1 MTIERT
7 PSSLTVVV
15 ATGGFDPIHSGH
27 IAYLEAAAKLGDIL
41 IVGINSDA
49 WLTRKKGYPFMPCH
63 ERVAI
68 VKALK
73 CVDHTVLF
81 DDTDGSAIEAINN
94 AKLLYPDC
102 KIIFSNGGDRTIHN
116 IPEQTAFKDD
126 DTVEFA
132 FGVGGDFKMNSS
144 SWILQEWKAPKNPR
158 QWGYYRVLHEV
169 PGMKVKELTVDPGKS
184 LSMQKH
190 KYRAEFWIV
199 SEGIASLKRRGQE
212 GYTVLQP
219 HHQNTI
225 YPEQWHQLV
234 NQTTEPVRIVEIQYG
249 KKCDEEDIVRKDGI

>member
-1 MTIERT
+1 MTTIERT
-7 PSSLTVVV
+7 PSSLKVVV

-49 WLTRKKGYPFMPCH
+49 WLTRKKGYPFMPVG

-81 DDTDGSAIEAINN
+81 DDSDGSAIEAINN
-94 AKLLYPDC
+94 TRLIYPDC
-102 KIIFSNGGDRTIHN
+102 QIIFSNGGDRTIHN

-144 SWILQEWKAPKNPR
+144 SWILQEWKAPKNER

-169 PGMKVKELTVDPGKS
+169 PGMKVKELTVEPGKK

-190 KYRAEFWIV
+190 QYRAEFWIV
-199 SEGIASLKRRGQE
+199 SEGIASLKRFGDE
-212 GYTVLQP
+212 GVTVLQP
-219 HHQNTI
+219 HHQSTI
-225 YPEQWHQLV
+225 YPGQWHQLI

-249 KKCDEEDIVRKDGI
+249 EKCDEEDIIRK

>member
-1 MTIERT
+1 MTTIERT
-7 PSSLTVVV
+7 PSNLKIVV

-49 WLTRKKGYPFMPCH
+49 WLTRKKGYPFMPVG

-81 DDTDGSAIEAINN
+81 DDSDGSAIEAINN
-94 AKLLYPDC
+94 ARLLYPDC
-102 KIIFSNGGDRTIHN
+102 QIIFSNGGDRTIHN

-144 SWILQEWKAPKNPR
+144 SWILQEWKAPKNER

-199 SEGIASLKRRGQE
+199 SEGVASLKRLGQE
-212 GYTVLQP
+212 GFTVLQP

-225 YPEQWHQLV
+225 YPDQWHQLV

-249 KKCDEEDIVRKDGI
+249 AKCDEEDITRK